1 MNRCLGLKLSKE
13 RLQGP
18 FLFYGAL
25 LIGDMEERVIPD
37 VMNHV
42 FLPQGRYPEK
52 FVWIFQLEV
61 GQEGGGLQGGYL
73 EDVEGS

>member
-25 LIGDMEERVIPD
+25 AIKDIKDTFGSGVKGVIN
-37 VMNHV
+37 VLFYNNTQ
-42 FLPQGRYPEK
+42 FL
-52 FVWIFQLEV
+52 
-61 GQEGGGLQGGYL
+61 
-73 EDVEGS
+73 